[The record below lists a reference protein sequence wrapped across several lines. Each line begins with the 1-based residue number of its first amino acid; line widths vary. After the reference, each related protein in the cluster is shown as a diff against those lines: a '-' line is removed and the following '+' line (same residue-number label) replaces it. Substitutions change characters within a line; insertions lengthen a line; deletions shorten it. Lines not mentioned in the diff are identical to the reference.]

1 MINFV
6 VYRQMSYYL
15 LDEANVT
22 FQPRDCKE
30 AIILWNRIRK
40 AGINNWDD
48 VPGILQ
54 HCARALPPKEHD
66 AFADFICQPS
76 GHFEAAK
83 PSEDYFPAL
92 RNVHPDEEKTDL
104 PGPDQQSPCRNTDS
118 CSGSCTET
126 ERTVRVESKQATLQV

>member
-1 MINFV
+1 
-6 VYRQMSYYL
+6 MSYYL

-92 RNVHPDEEKTDL
+92 RNVHPDEKTDF
-104 PGPDQQSPCRNTDS
+104 PDPVTPCSPDQQSPLHNTDS
-118 CSGSCTET
+118 GSVSCTDSGYT
-126 ERTVRVESKQATLQV
+126 ALSESTPVDRPAG

>member
-1 MINFV
+1 
-6 VYRQMSYYL
+6 MSYYL

-22 FQPRDCKE
+22 FQPCDCKE

-40 AGINNWDD
+40 SGINNWDD